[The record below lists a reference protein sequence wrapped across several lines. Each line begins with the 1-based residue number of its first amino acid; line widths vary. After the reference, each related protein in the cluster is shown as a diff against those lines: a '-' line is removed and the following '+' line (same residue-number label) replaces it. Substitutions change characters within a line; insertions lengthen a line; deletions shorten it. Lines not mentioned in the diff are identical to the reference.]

1 MLAGWESESNKDLM
15 PAINTLQA
23 VIVSCLL
30 NATHEQNTVELTS
43 LCRFPQKHAR
53 KNRNDHVALIA
64 GLAKFRVI
72 MANSYLDIA
81 PDSMA
86 EVKEL
91 LTAGKVFPRPTDGES
106 NDLTNL
112 QPVLAVMLAQ
122 FLILAVPLET
132 RRGNVQASTEYLNLL
147 HQLMDRSDA
156 LNGDAQTAVGR
167 LQVSPKP
174 LSRYSF
180 VLTPV

>member
-1 MLAGWESESNKDLM
+1 M
-15 PAINTLQA
+15 PF
-23 VIVSCLL
+23 SK
-30 NATHEQNTVELTS
+30 
-43 LCRFPQKHAR
+43 KHAR

-91 LTAGKVFPRPTDGES
+91 LTAGKVFPRPADGDTH
-106 NDLTNL
+106 DLTHL

-174 LSRYSF
+174 LSQYTF
-180 VLTPV
+180 G